1 MEQCCEIIKI
11 AYKESVLITNNINFK
26 FILIIR
32 SSGNVFPELCY
43 IIRNSFKISY
53 YIKNVPLW
61 MPTRAKR
68 KNVAKA
74 TRTRCVECR
83 KRHPFL

>member
-32 SSGNVFPELCY
+32 SSGNVFPELFY

-53 YIKNVPLW
+53 YIKRST
-61 MPTRAKR
+61 MDAHSRER

>member
-53 YIKNVPLW
+53 YIKNVPLG
-61 MPTRAKR
+61 MHTRAKG
-68 KNVAKA
+68 KMLLKQHALGA
-74 TRTRCVECR
+74 
-83 KRHPFL
+83 